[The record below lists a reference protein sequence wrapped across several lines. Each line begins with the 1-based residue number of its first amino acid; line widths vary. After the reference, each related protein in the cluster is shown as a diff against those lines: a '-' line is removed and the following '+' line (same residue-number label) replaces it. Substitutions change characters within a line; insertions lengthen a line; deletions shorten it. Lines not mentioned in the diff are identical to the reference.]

1 MDTLQ
6 HVLKRYNDMKV
17 EQDKFIN
24 ERDLCDLQFESEA
37 FEDANGK
44 LYVNQP
50 LEQNLIE
57 MELGRTS

>member
-6 HVLKRYNDMKV
+6 HVLKRYNDMKA

-24 ERDLCDLQFESEA
+24 ERDLCDLQFESET

>member
-1 MDTLQ
+1 
-6 HVLKRYNDMKV
+6 MKS
-17 EQDKFIN
+17 EQDKFID
-24 ERDLCDLQFESEA
+24 ERDLCDLQFESET

>member
-1 MDTLQ
+1 MGTLQ
-6 HVLKRYNDMKV
+6 HVLKRYNDMKS
-17 EQDKFIN
+17 EQDKFID
-24 ERDLCDLQFESEA
+24 ERDLCDLQFESET